1 MRVRLP
7 VEIPNKL
14 RRALQDEV
22 NRQTAENVRKLSRN
36 LQAITLWVVHEHLG
50 FGKKRLKRFQ
60 EAFLPLIEEL
70 QEFYMAENA
79 ADTEFCA
86 AYKLKHEVGIDVDEL
101 GDMWRIKERYVEGGD
116 KRGK

>member
-22 NRQTAENVRKLSRN
+22 NRQTADNVRKLSRN

-70 QEFYMAENA
+70 QDFYMAEDA
-79 ADTEFCA
+79 ADTEFYA

-101 GDMWRIKERYVEGGD
+101 GDMWRIKTVYAKDGEKSG
-116 KRGK
+116 

>member
-22 NRQTAENVRKLSRN
+22 NKQTAENVRKLSRN

-70 QEFYMAENA
+70 QDYYLAENA
-79 ADTEFCA
+79 ADTEFVCA
-86 AYKLKHEVGIDVDEL
+86 YRLKHEVGIDVDEL

-116 KRGK
+116 TRG

>member
-1 MRVRLP
+1 MKAHLP
-7 VEIPNKL
+7 VEIPSKL
-14 RRALQDEV
+14 RKALMEEV
-22 NRQTAENVRKLSRN
+22 NRQTAENVRNLSRN
-36 LQAITLWVVHEHLG
+36 LQALTLWVVHKHLG

-79 ADTEFCA
+79 ADTEFYA
-86 AYKLKHEVGIDVDEL
+86 SYKLKHEVGIDVDEL

-116 KRGK
+116 TRG